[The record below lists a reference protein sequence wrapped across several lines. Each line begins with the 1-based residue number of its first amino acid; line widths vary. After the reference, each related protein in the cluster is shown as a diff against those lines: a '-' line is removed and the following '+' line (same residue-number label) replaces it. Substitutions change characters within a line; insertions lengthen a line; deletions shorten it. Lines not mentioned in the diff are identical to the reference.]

1 MILPPFLLTD
11 QTGSDHSFPDGQSTF
26 ICFVK
31 EDCPTCNLV
40 LPLIERV
47 HTEGSCKVLIPGQTQ
62 DGNRLLIDRHSLTTP
77 VLDDSI
83 LKVSFAYELDV
94 VPHCFIADTNG
105 AKVTELIGFQR
116 DEWKATFAT
125 HFPDVAIDWEE
136 LPEWRP
142 GCGSLTQDPLISERL
157 RAESENSPLRARRL
171 EVGSHDDVH
180 EFMYDQG
187 FTDGLP
193 VVPPTP
199 ERVLRMMN
207 GTDRDPQEVVA
218 VIPPNLAP
226 ATIEKIAVNAVM
238 AGCKPDYLPVVL
250 TTIEAICTDEFNC
263 HGVFATTM
271 GATPVMI
278 LNGPIRHGLDM
289 NMKMSALGQGTR
301 ANAAIG
307 RAVRLAVRNIGG
319 AKPGGTERSTLGNP
333 MKYSM
338 CFAEWEE
345 RSYWDPLH
353 VERGFEKNDSV
364 VSVFAMSGGPMQIID
379 QTSRSAEQL
388 VGSFA
393 LSMRAIH
400 NVRAHRGGDTVL
412 VICPEHADTLNNQR
426 YTKQDVKNG
435 IQEKSAVPTRELVA
449 DEFSGVGIPK
459 ERFDQMSKEAQE
471 AKVPK
476 FASTDHIHIVVAGS
490 EAGKFSAVFHGWS
503 SGPMGSIPVSKKI
516 EV

>member
-11 QTGSDHSFPDGQSTF
+11 QNGSDHSFPDGQKTF
-26 ICFVK
+26 VCFVK

-40 LPLIERV
+40 LPLIEQV
-47 HTEGSCKVLIPGQTQ
+47 HVSGSCRVLIPGQTD
-62 DGNRLLIDRHSLTTP
+62 DGNRVLVDRHNMTAP

-94 VPHCFIADTNG
+94 VPHCFVADTNG
-105 AKVTELIGFQR
+105 EKIAELIGFQR
-116 DEWKATFAT
+116 EEWQALFDE
-125 HFPDVAIDWEE
+125 HFPTAEIDWDE

-171 EVGSHDDVH
+171 EIGSQDDVH

-187 FTDGLP
+187 FTDGFP
-193 VVPPTP
+193 VIPPTP

-226 ATIEKIAVNAVM
+226 ATVEKIAVNAVM

-278 LNGPIRHGLDM
+278 LNGPIRHELDV

-345 RSYWDPLH
+345 RSFWEPLH
-353 VERGFEKNDSV
+353 VERGFDKDDSV
-364 VSVFAMSGGPMQIID
+364 ISVFAMSGGPMQIID
-379 QTSRSAEQL
+379 QTSRSADQL
-388 VGSFA
+388 IGSFA
-393 LSMRAIH
+393 SSMRAVH
-400 NVRAHRGGDTVL
+400 NVRAHGSGDTVL
-412 VICPEHADTLNNQR
+412 VVCPEHADTLNTQN
-426 YTKQDVKNG
+426 YTKEDVKNG
-435 IQEKSAVPTRELVA
+435 IQEKSAVPTRDLVA
-449 DEFSGVGIPK
+449 DEFSGAGIPK
-459 ERFDQMSKEAQE
+459 AAFDRMPRERQD

-476 FASTDHIHIVVAGS
+476 FSSADHIHVVVAGS
-490 EAGKFSAVFHGWS
+490 EAGKFSAVFHGWA

-516 EV
+516 DV